1 MKSILNKI
9 MKGIKNIIFDLG
21 GVILNIDY
29 QLPQIEFKK
38 LGVQQVEDIYSKSN
52 QNKLFDDLE
61 TGKINEAQF
70 VEQVQKLSGKN
81 IAHQSIVDAWNS
93 IILDFPLRRL
103 QILEQLQLHYKTF
116 LLSNT
121 NEIHEK
127 CFNTLL
133 QKTCGYPTLAMLFD
147 RIYLSHRVGLR
158 KPNPEIFK
166 LVLEQNNLLPQET
179 LFIDD
184 SIQHIESASSLGLQ
198 VIHMKDNM
206 SMEENIFKVP

>member
-29 QLPQIEFKK
+29 ELPQKEFKK

-81 IAHQSIVDAWNS
+81 ISHQSIVDAWNS

-121 NEIHEK
+121 N
-127 CFNTLL
+127 
-133 QKTCGYPTLAMLFD
+133 
-147 RIYLSHRVGLR
+147 
-158 KPNPEIFK
+158 
-166 LVLEQNNLLPQET
+166 
-179 LFIDD
+179 
-184 SIQHIESASSLGLQ
+184 
-198 VIHMKDNM
+198 
-206 SMEENIFKVP
+206 